1 MNDYRKILTE
11 LVENKNSWR
20 DLKPELSRYNVHDS
34 DTGDK
39 DTRAGKIFEVF
50 TKYYFLTS
58 PIEKDNYKSVWMFEE
73 IPSDIR
79 NKLDLGNIDY
89 GVDLLLEDTE
99 GQYFAVQCKFKNDEK
114 ATLNWSADKI
124 ANLFAFCPKADGYI
138 VFSNAADLDKIS
150 KTRHDNFTFYS
161 VTNLQEI
168 ESEVFQNIF

>member
-1 MNDYRKILTE
+1 
-11 LVENKNSWR
+11 
-20 DLKPELSRYNVHDS
+20 
-34 DTGDK
+34 
-39 DTRAGKIFEVF
+39 
-50 TKYYFLTS
+50 
-58 PIEKDNYKSVWMFEE
+58 
-73 IPSDIR
+73 
-79 NKLDLGNIDY
+79 DLGNIDY

-168 ESEVFQNIF
+168 ESEVFQNIFILLANKGEIKRKIYSPLPHQEKAINDCVEFFEIENRGQLILP